1 MKKFKRFKFSY
12 KETNTTILTEDVE
25 FYKVAVKAILEA
37 RSEIEEYI
45 RLNPDFLIS
54 YEPLNCP
61 KCTGKKIIR
70 NMCYSARLA
79 NVGPMASVAGA
90 IAQFAVDKM
99 IDAGANV
106 AVVDNGGDIAIY
118 SDEELK
124 VGIYPSKFALLI
136 PPSEKIAICTS
147 SGKIGPSVSFGW
159 VDCATIIAENACIAD
174 AFATALGNA
183 VKTSE
188 KEDIKKILS
197 DFYFKNR
204 EYIKGAIV
212 VIDEI
217 LAFAGEIPKIV
228 SAEFK
233 EDLITKPPSRD

>member
-1 MKKFKRFKFSY
+1 MRGFKRFKFSY
-12 KETNTTILTEDVE
+12 KETNTTILTENDE
-25 FYKVAVKAILEA
+25 LYKVAVKAILEA

-45 RLNPDFLIS
+45 KLKPEFLIS

-61 KCTGKKIIR
+61 NCTGKKIVR
-70 NMCYSARLA
+70 SMCHSAKLA

-99 IDAGANV
+99 VEAGANV
-106 AVVDNGGDIAIY
+106 AVVDNGGDIAIH

-124 VGIYPSKFALLI
+124 VGVYPSKFALLI
-136 PPSEKIAICTS
+136 PPTDKLAICTS

-159 VDCATIIAENACIAD
+159 ADSATIIAENACIAD
-174 AFATALGNA
+174 AFATALGNV
-183 VKTSE
+183 VKTSGN
-188 KEDIKKILS
+188 EDIKRILS
-197 DFYFKNR
+197 EFYFRNQN
-204 EYIKGAIV
+204 YIKGAIV

-228 SAEFK
+228 AAEFN
-233 EDLITKPPSRD
+233 EDLITKPPSID